1 MPRAAS
7 CHIFRAQLVMERVVG
22 SKTKLKHSNRH
33 GELTLDTTL
42 QSVQLVYPRLGKF
55 FQRKFEQPLKCVI
68 YKKLMR
74 IYSSNGKRNFMCRLL
89 SDEDAIKCTET
100 LRSFG
105 VDVIEVGEAML
116 STTQPRRA
124 LVLQSEAVLAGGK
137 AALQAIQ
144 ESSPG
149 SVQAEVRNHENLY
162 QLQDDTEAIMRAMF
176 SIGP

>member
-105 VDVIEVGEAML
+105 
-116 STTQPRRA
+116 
-124 LVLQSEAVLAGGK
+124 GGK